1 MLVRMHANAGRAPAF
16 GVFSPRFVRQNFPI
30 CAPPAWVAAYLQM
43 LRNMPDTPQLPAA
56 TLALCY
62 VPFTAFLIS

>member
-1 MLVRMHANAGRAPAF
+1 MPDVPPLLVCLVRGLLGRISL
-16 GVFSPRFVRQNFPI
+16 V